1 MRDRKRRL
9 EAFSFFDYTGIA
21 RHLSR
26 MAEKGWMIESMS
38 NFGWVYRRIDAK
50 KLSFWVSYF
59 PKASEFDPEPTR
71 EQQEFHDFCAQTG
84 WVLAARSAQ
93 MQVFCNERED
103 PVPLE
108 TDPAVEVQT
117 IRSAARRSYL
127 PVWFTLLLIAALD
140 CGLFV
145 SRLLGD
151 PVGLLASALN
161 LFTGFTWLLLFLLCV
176 LELGGYFVW
185 SRRASRAAERGE
197 LPETRSFS
205 RVQKGALA
213 LVLLGLAYWLLSTL
227 TQGSSLQ
234 RTVAVIMLPVTAGLI
249 LLVNGVKELLKRL
262 KVPRGLNRTLT
273 VLTSF
278 VLAFALMGGATFGIL
293 RAYRSGL
300 FDGET
305 AEESGGLPL
314 ELEELLPGSYEGYR
328 REVRREESLLL
339 GQVTTRQR
347 PRADAAGAGQ
357 RPELELTVTEVKLPL
372 LYGFCRDSLLSS
384 HEDELQD
391 GQAVLADHYEPW
403 DPAPWG
409 AREAYRL
416 YWSTG
421 YLNQYLLCYED
432 RLVEIRFSWEPTEE
446 QIATAAER
454 FAK

>member
-26 MAEKGWMIESMS
+26 MAEEGWLIEGMT
-38 NFGWVYRRIDAK
+38 NFGWVYRRIEPK

-59 PKASEFDPEPTR
+59 PKASEFDPEPTG
-71 EQQEFHDFCAQTG
+71 EQREFHEFCAQTG
-84 WVLAARSAQ
+84 WAPAAQSAQ
-93 MQVFCNERED
+93 MQIFYNERED

-117 IRSAARRSYL
+117 IRAAAKRSYL
-127 PVWFTLLLIAALD
+127 PVWSALLLIAALD

-151 PVGLLASALN
+151 PIGLLASALN
-161 LFTGFTWLLLFLLCV
+161 MFTGFTWLLLFLLCA

-185 SRRASRAAERGE
+185 SRRAARAAERGE

-205 RVQKGALA
+205 RVQKGALV
-213 LVLLGLAYWLLSTL
+213 LVLLGFVYWLLSTL
-227 TQGSSLQ
+227 TQGSALQ
-234 RTVAVIMLPVTAGLI
+234 RTVALIMLPVTAALI
-249 LLVNGVKELLKRL
+249 LLVNGVKLLLKRL
-262 KVPRGLNRTLT
+262 KAPRGLNRTLT

-293 RAYRSGL
+293 RAVRNGS
-300 FDGET
+300 FDRET
-305 AEESGGLPL
+305 AEESGSLPL
-314 ELEELLPGSYEGYR
+314 ALEELLPGSFEDYR
-328 REVRREESLLL
+328 REVQREESLLL
-339 GQVTTRQR
+339 GRISTRQR
-347 PRADAAGAGQ
+347 PRPDAAAGE

-372 LYGFCRDSLLSS
+372 LYGFCRDSLLGS
-384 HEDELQD
+384 HEDEVQD

-403 DPAPWG
+403 DPAPWR
-409 AREAYRL
+409 AQEAYRL
-416 YWSTG
+416 NWSTG
-421 YLNQYLLCYED
+421 YLDQYLLCYED
-432 RLVEIRFSWEPTEE
+432 YLVEIRFSWEPTAE
-446 QIATAAER
+446 QIAVVAER